1 MTEKLSDL
9 IKAALDLADLN
20 NSSMPTVAENKF
32 WLNTAFAEVYQKAIN
47 LGEKYY
53 FVEKE
58 VLSTDLGED
67 GTYTLPN
74 DFYQLYDIRKNDYP
88 IRRYQKYM
96 TSHDAYYDIRGN
108 KLIVNTVEIP
118 YKIQYFK
125 NPIDMDMTGNDF
137 DLDFPNH
144 IFYQLCAISLAMYYK
159 IKQGADISAL
169 QLMETKAWNTY
180 YDVLTRDVNQPL
192 VIQDVYRQ
200 ATFSNGTGSVFVG
213 GRD

>member
-1 MTEKLSDL
+1 MTVKVSDL
-9 IKAALDLADLN
+9 IRAALDLADLN

-32 WLNTAFAEVYQKAIN
+32 WINTAFAKVYQKAIN

-53 FVEKE
+53 FTEATVD
-58 VLSTDLGED
+58 STDLEED
-67 GTYTLPN
+67 GSYILPEG
-74 DFYQLYDIRKNDYP
+74 FYQLYDIRKNEYP

-108 KLIVNTVEIP
+108 KLIVNNVEAP
-118 YKIQYFK
+118 YKIQYFE
-125 NPIDMDMTGNDF
+125 NPITLDSTVSDP

-144 IFYQLCAISLAMYYK
+144 IFYQLVAIALAKYYK
-159 IKQGADISAL
+159 IKQGADTSGI
-169 QLMETKAWNTY
+169 QLMEDEAWNTY
-180 YDVLTRDVNQPL
+180 YDVLSRDVNQPL

-200 ATFSNGTGSVFVG
+200 ATFSNGTGSIFTG